1 MMQIHKFLMRKRLI
15 LIGLVIVLI
24 GWSVYYSTRT
34 TDPRPVELTG
44 HAVSAAPDFSSITD
58 IAEKKEAFFS
68 YLRPGVAFENQRI
81 LQERQQLQRL
91 ATRFQQGKLSSKDK
105 TLAAQLAE
113 QYGLALNKGNRLSGE
128 WLNAMLQRV
137 DVLPEA
143 LVLTQA
149 ANESAWG
156 TSRFATEANNY
167 FGQWCYSPGCGVVPA
182 ARGAG
187 MTHEVAKFS
196 SVQESIHRYFM
207 NVNRNAAY
215 RDLRKIRQQLRQ
227 NDANLLSVD
236 SALVL
241 SNGLVRYS
249 ERGADYVQD
258 VQAMI
263 RHNQVYWVEQ

>member
-1 MMQIHKFLMRKRLI
+1 MV
-15 LIGLVIVLI
+15 LIGL
-24 GWSVYYSTRT
+24 SFYYSTPIS
-34 TDPRPVELTG
+34 DRPSGELTG

-68 YLRPGVAFENQRI
+68 YLRPGVAFENQRV
-81 LQERQQLQRL
+81 LQERQQLLRL
-91 ATRFQQGKLSSKDK
+91 ATLFQQAKLSEKDK

-113 QYGLALNKGNRLSGE
+113 QYGLALSQGNHISSEWLSG
-128 WLNAMLQRV
+128 MMQRV

-215 RDLRKIRQQLRQ
+215 RDLRNIRQQLRQ
-227 NDANLLSVD
+227 NDANLFSID
-236 SALVL
+236 SALAL
-241 SNGLVRYS
+241 SHGLLRYS
-249 ERGADYVQD
+249 ERGVDYVQD

-263 RHNQVYWVEQ
+263 GHNREYWVEQ